1 VSQRT
6 GNSAVGAFLVNTHG
20 ANPDS
25 VAARLRHPLGTSATV
40 TPIGAARSAVGSS
53 LTSVDLAGLTSVE
66 LAFALVLAAAAGG
79 LVFALGLSE
88 RRRSFAIASALGASH
103 RQLRGLVLAE
113 AAVLAVGGLL
123 VGVIM
128 GGALSQML
136 VSVLTG
142 VSDPPPA
149 ALAVPWGYLTLT
161 AVIALGAIGTTAL
174 LSTRRSVKP
183 TVEYLRNL

>member
-1 VSQRT
+1 MIDHAQAMGLAGILPSDAAEKQLYTTYLASLFRSLRFGLEDAHGKGMAMQVNYLMDKGGFAQRADQT
-6 GNSAVGAFLVNTHG
+6 FTLDLEKFKQGVRDLDHDLLT
-20 ANPDS
+20 
-25 VAARLRHPLGTSATV
+25 

-113 AAVLAVGGLL
+113 ASSWQWEGCSSA
-123 VGVIM
+123 
-128 GGALSQML
+128 
-136 VSVLTG
+136 
-142 VSDPPPA
+142 
-149 ALAVPWGYLTLT
+149 
-161 AVIALGAIGTTAL
+161 
-174 LSTRRSVKP
+174 
-183 TVEYLRNL
+183 